1 MKIGIVIG
9 RFQGFHQGHR
19 HLLNEAW
26 GNSDKLVVLLGSC
39 NRAPSLKNPFT
50 PERRIEVIEA
60 NMPMTVWRFEGLN
73 DYVYD
78 DEKWKEEVNAI
89 LSYYKLQGDVTLFGH
104 SKQGNTY
111 LEWFDDVGYQ
121 EVDSIDNFS
130 GTTVRKH
137 MFENKDPRVAHV
149 QGDYDYYQQEKEKFS
164 SYPYPETLN
173 FCCADAVVEC
183 MDHILLI
190 KRKNSPGKGL
200 WALPGGF
207 KNNNETYLDC
217 AIRELMEETGI
228 KVFQEDMY
236 DNVVQS
242 KMFDSPKRG
251 SGIPRNTMA
260 VHILLQDYAMSSG
273 FPETLAQDDASAVQ
287 WVALSSIGKGEFKLH
302 DDHQDIIF
310 SLINSK

>member
-9 RFQGFHQGHR
+9 RFQGFHKGHM
-19 HLLNEAW
+19 HLLNAARA
-26 GNSDKLVVLLGSC
+26 SCDKLVVLLGSC
-39 NRAPSLKNPFT
+39 NRAPSIKNPFT
-50 PERRIEVIEA
+50 AFERIETIKRNV
-60 NMPMTVWRFEGLN
+60 PMTVWRFEELN
-73 DYVYD
+73 DYAYN
-78 DEKWKEEVNAI
+78 DEKWKEQVNAI
-89 LSYYKLQGDVTLFGH
+89 LSYYKLQGDVVLFGH
-104 SKQGNTY
+104 NKEGNDY
-111 LEWFDDVGYQ
+111 LEWFPDIEYQ
-121 EVDSIDNFS
+121 EIEAVNNSN
-130 GTTVRKH
+130 GTEVREQL
-137 MFENKDPRVAHV
+137 FEMRDKRVEHL
-149 QGDYDYYQQEKEKFS
+149 QDDWDYFKAEKEKFA

-183 MDHILLI
+183 MGHVLLI

-207 KNNNETYLDC
+207 KNNSETYLDC
-217 AIRELMEETGI
+217 AIRELIEETGI

-251 SGIPRNTMA
+251 GGIPRNTTA
-260 VHILLQDYAMSSG
+260 VHINLNCTTL
-273 FPETLAQDDASAVQ
+273 PEIVAQDDASDVQ
-287 WVALSSIGKGEFKLH
+287 WVALDKIGKGEFKLH